1 MIHLNGSEIWFCD
14 ACVRA
19 GITKS
24 HSDDVGKNTVM
35 MASHALLSGFSRF
48 FHSSREIF
56 LQHAATLLR
65 VAAYPRNEFM
75 IRDWLGDPVSTNVDV
90 VTFHE
95 PSVAMATMLIGTC
108 LRDSPGDVLR
118 DVSLLRALGD
128 CIGSNTTPYMADW
141 ITPTRLL
148 SRNVS
153 LRSCALRVLNWML
166 ECVAVS
172 DSAFLSE
179 TWSAL
184 RLVENSTTKNED
196 SDEEEIEKEQEL
208 ESKKDSET
216 RVQDFASIGKYVD
229 VQDGE
234 SYGARWCVAR
244 IVKVQYCEEN
254 KTPVSV
260 GCCV

>member
-1 MIHLNGSEIWFCD
+1 MMMWEKH
-14 ACVRA
+14 
-19 GITKS
+19 S
-24 HSDDVGKNTVM
+24 HDGFSC
-35 MASHALLSGFSRF
+35 SLSGFSRF
-48 FHSSREIF
+48 FHSSRAIF

-108 LRDSPGDVLR
+108 LRDSPEMCCVTFRCFEPWVIVSVRTLR
-118 DVSLLRALGD
+118 H
-128 CIGSNTTPYMADW
+128 TQADW
-141 ITPTRLL
+141 ITPTRVL

-166 ECVAVS
+166 ECVAVN

-184 RLVENSTTKNED
+184 RLAENSTTKMKIQMKRRLRRNKNWRAKKTVKLVFKTLHRSE
-196 SDEEEIEKEQEL
+196 STSTYRTGEL
-208 ESKKDSET
+208 RCKM
-216 RVQDFASIGKYVD
+216 V
-229 VQDGE
+229 
-234 SYGARWCVAR
+234 
-244 IVKVQYCEEN
+244 
-254 KTPVSV
+254 
-260 GCCV
+260 

>member
-48 FHSSREIF
+48 FHSSRAIF

-95 PSVAMATMLIGTC
+95 PSVAVATMLIGTC

-153 LRSCALRVLNWML
+153 LRSCALRILNWML
-166 ECVAVS
+166 ECVAVKN
-172 DSAFLSE
+172 DSTFLSE

-184 RLVENSTTKNED
+184 RL
-196 SDEEEIEKEQEL
+196 
-208 ESKKDSET
+208 
-216 RVQDFASIGKYVD
+216 A
-229 VQDGE
+229 
-234 SYGARWCVAR
+234 
-244 IVKVQYCEEN
+244 
-254 KTPVSV
+254 
-260 GCCV
+260 